1 MSRARTTAALETRNA
16 RGTHGGAY
24 GASEEIIQPEAPERA
39 ATSNKQQQ
47 QRTNYVAV
55 PRRRQ
60 PQKPL
65 WKIEHFFFF
74 KFYFSASFLAL
85 LLVAFNGN
93 KTPKNKFISML
104 KQHLYDER
112 RR

>member
-24 GASEEIIQPEAPERA
+24 GASQEIIQPEAPERA

-65 WKIEHFFFF
+65 WKIEHFFF
-74 KFYFSASFLAL
+74 L
-85 LLVAFNGN
+85 N
-93 KTPKNKFISML
+93 FISRLFFWLCCLSRLMET
-104 KQHLYDER
+104 KHPI
-112 RR
+112 